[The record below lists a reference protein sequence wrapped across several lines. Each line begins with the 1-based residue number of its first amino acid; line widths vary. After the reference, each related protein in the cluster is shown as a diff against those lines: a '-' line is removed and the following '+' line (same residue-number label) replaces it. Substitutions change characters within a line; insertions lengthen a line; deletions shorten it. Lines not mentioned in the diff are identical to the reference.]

1 MHSDK
6 IQTFLNQPLGKDAG
20 SGPNGDMKHSKL
32 KVLIAA
38 LCLAA
43 LSAPAFAQKAMQ
55 PEETTA
61 IANRQSVH
69 AKTYMVAAANPLA
82 AEAGRK
88 ILAAGGTAADAAV
101 AIQLML
107 NLVEPQSSGLGGGA
121 FALYWD
127 AQKNEL
133 TSWDGRET
141 APMAATP
148 DYWLGPDGKPV
159 KWPNAVVGGRSVGVP
174 GTLALIQALHMAY
187 GRQSWAD
194 TFAPAIAQA
203 EAGFEIS
210 DRMAAAIKGALE
222 FNLTSSAEARAYFLD
237 ADGNPLPAG
246 HILKNPAFADT
257 LRQIAQDGS
266 GAFYQGQIAKDIV
279 AATHTEVNAGI
290 LTTEDFAQYE
300 VKQRP
305 PVCAT
310 YRIWQICGMGPPSSG
325 GLTVGQILRL
335 LEPFDLGQGGPS
347 AASYH
352 LLAEASKLAFAD
364 RGLYMADSDFV
375 PMPKG
380 LLNHAYLAE
389 RAKLIDPAHAMS
401 KAKPGTP
408 PWDEAQIWAP
418 DTQPEKAGTSHFV
431 VVDSYGNMISMT
443 TTIET
448 GFGSGLMSHGFL
460 LNNELTDFS
469 LAPSEDG
476 KPIANRVEGGKRP
489 RSSMA
494 PTIVLRDGKPVL
506 LIGSPGGS
514 QIIGYV
520 AQALIAILD
529 WGMDPQVAIDLGHVV
544 NRNGGTDIEE
554 GSDALNY
561 ADGLVALG
569 QSIKG
574 RNMNSGLHVI
584 RIDENGLTGAAD
596 KRREGVAI
604 GD

>member
-1 MHSDK
+1 
-6 IQTFLNQPLGKDAG
+6 
-20 SGPNGDMKHSKL
+20 MKHSNL
-32 KVLIAA
+32 KTLVAVLCATAI
-38 LCLAA
+38 CL
-43 LSAPAFAQKAMQ
+43 PGMAQEAKQ

-61 IANRQSVH
+61 IAIRQSVQ
-69 AKTYMVAAANPLA
+69 AQTYMVAAANPLA

-127 AQKNEL
+127 ADKAEL

-141 APMAATP
+141 APLAATQA
-148 DYWLGPDGKPV
+148 YWLGPDGIPV
-159 KWPNAVVGGRSVGVP
+159 KWFDAVVGGRSVGVP
-174 GTLALIQALHMAY
+174 GTLALLETLHKTY
-187 GRQSWAD
+187 GRQPWAQV
-194 TFAPAIAQA
+194 FAPAIAQA
-203 EAGFEIS
+203 QTGFTIS
-210 DRMAAAIKGALE
+210 PRMAAAIKGALE

-237 ADGNPLPAG
+237 DAGNPLPAG
-246 HILKNPAFADT
+246 HLLKNPAFAQT
-257 LRQIAQDGS
+257 LHLIAQNGA
-266 GAFYQGQIAKDIV
+266 GAFYQGQIAQDIIN
-279 AATHTEVNAGI
+279 ATRTEINGGI
-290 LTTEDFAQYE
+290 LTSEDFAKYQ

-305 PVCAT
+305 PVCVT
-310 YRIWQICGMGPPSSG
+310 YRVWQVCGMGPPSSG

-335 LEPFDLGQGGPS
+335 LEPFDLGQSGPS
-347 AASYH
+347 AAGYH

-364 RGLYMADSDFV
+364 RGLYMADSDFIA
-375 PMPKG
+375 MPKG
-380 LLNHAYLAE
+380 LLNYAYLAE
-389 RAKLIDPAHAMS
+389 RARQIDPTKASS

-408 PWDEAQIWAP
+408 PWDEAQLWAP

-431 VVDSYGNMISMT
+431 VADSYGNMISMT

-448 GFGSGLMSHGFL
+448 GFGSGLMSNGFL

-469 LAPSEDG
+469 LAPSDGG

-514 QIIGYV
+514 RIIGYV
-520 AQALIAILD
+520 AQALVAILD

-554 GSDALNY
+554 GSDALGY

-569 QSIKG
+569 QSVKA
-574 RNMNSGLHVI
+574 RNLNSGLQVI
-584 RIDENGLTGAAD
+584 RIDPDGLTGAAD